1 MGRFTHQM
9 ASYRQ
14 QMLSVMRN
22 EFRSIFTDAGVVL
35 ILVLALIIYATV
47 YSMAYGAQVLRNV
60 PIGVVDECRTPT
72 SRSLAATFNAGPN
85 TYVAYNPTNME
96 EAKELF
102 FNRKIY
108 GVVYIPSDYEEKLLG
123 GSQANVAIYVD
134 ASYFLMY
141 RQAFQELVTSIGS
154 TGAMVEFQRL
164 IAKGADI
171 PQAQA
176 TTQPVIYQSHNL
188 FNPYLGYGTFVMPAI
203 IMVIIQQ
210 TLLIGI
216 GMIGGT
222 WREFGLYRKLCPPDR
237 KRMSTLPIVLGKAT
251 VYGLI
256 YGVTTFYI
264 LGLHYRLFHYPMN
277 GATGTVV
284 VFMLAYLAACIF
296 LGIAISTLFR
306 YRENSLLLLLWTS
319 IPLLMLSGVSYP
331 REGIPDW
338 LFNFGQLFPSSH
350 GVDGFIRIQS
360 MGASLGEVLPEIRML
375 LHPYAHLR
383 RAGLHRHSPGDRPR
397 TARTPRAEDERQRRV
412 LIFRRNRK
420 VGTDMKNRGEYPGF
434 SYFFIPAIACERRN
448 LYYLWTETPNILQND
463 SEVALLSAQRY
474 GLSVSDLSCNLAV
487 QQRSLRPTRHG
498 RRIPNV
504 VLCNGGCRH
513 LFYRQ
518 PIRIVQTGRQ
528 LLACSDRSHRIYRH
542 AFSVVQHHD
551 ELIYRGPWNIPGG
564 GPPGPMRRDP
574 EGCATPS

>member
-171 PQAQA
+171 PQAKA

-237 KRMSTLPIVLGKAT
+237 KRMSTLPIVLGKTT

-256 YGVTTFYI
+256 YAVTTFYI

-284 VFMLAYLAACIF
+284 VFMLAY

-375 LHPYAHLR
+375 CILTLIYGRLR

-397 TARTPRAEDERQRRV
+397 SQGYARQKPEQIMYVKYQMPLIAVSDVGRSKRFYCGLFDQRVVLDFGENVTFSGGFAIQEKFAWLTGLAEDSVRSRPNNMELYFETDDLDAFMQRLGEWPDPVELLHPPHKYGWQQCTVRFYDPDGHIVEVGEAMEVVIRRCLAEGHTAEETAALTQHPLEFVLRV
-412 LIFRRNRK
+412 R
-420 VGTDMKNRGEYPGF
+420 
-434 SYFFIPAIACERRN
+434 
-448 LYYLWTETPNILQND
+448 
-463 SEVALLSAQRY
+463 
-474 GLSVSDLSCNLAV
+474 
-487 QQRSLRPTRHG
+487 
-498 RRIPNV
+498 
-504 VLCNGGCRH
+504 
-513 LFYRQ
+513 
-518 PIRIVQTGRQ
+518 
-528 LLACSDRSHRIYRH
+528 
-542 AFSVVQHHD
+542 D
-551 ELIYRGPWNIPGG
+551 EAGK
-564 GPPGPMRRDP
+564 
-574 EGCATPS
+574 